1 MGRGSRYLLT
11 SLALV
16 FAWELAALLLQTEA
30 LPEPWRVVLTFFR
43 LLPGELPMHFGV
55 SFGRVAAAVIL
66 AVAAGL
72 PLGLLMGRKPRADA
86 YLAPAVYLTYPVP
99 KIVLLPIILLLLG
112 LGDVSKVAIIALIL
126 FYQILVTVRDAV
138 RGIDEEFFLSVRSL
152 NARGGAVLRHVVLPT
167 VAGEILTAL
176 RISVGT
182 AVAVL
187 FFVESIGARRGLGYF
202 IQDAWSRVDYLEMYA
217 GILAMSLLGVL
228 LYEALEQAEKR
239 VCRWKRV

>member
-1 MGRGSRYLLT
+1 MKRGSRYFLT
-11 SLALV
+11 AAALV
-16 FAWELAALLLQTEA
+16 LAWEAAALILRTGV
-30 LPEPWRVVLTFFR
+30 LPEPVPVARTFFG
-43 LLPGELPMHFGV
+43 LLSADLPMHFGV
-55 SFGRVAAAVIL
+55 SFYRVAAAVFL

-72 PLGLLMGRKPRADA
+72 PLGLFMGRSKTWDA

-99 KIVLLPIILLLLG
+99 KIVLLPLILLLLG
-112 LGDVSKVAIIALIL
+112 LGDASKVAIIALIL
-126 FYQILVTVRDAV
+126 FFQILVTVRDAV
-138 RGIDEEFFLSVRSL
+138 RGIDEEYFLAVRSL
-152 NARGGAVLRHVVLPT
+152 NARGWAVLRHVVLPAT
-167 VAGEILTAL
+167 VGELLTAL

-202 IQDAWSRVDYLEMYA
+202 IQDAWARLDYLEMYA

-228 LYEALEQAEKR
+228 LYEALEQTEKR